1 MNGKT
6 LDFVLMSF
14 VRLSLPSCLGK
25 SKQSIYFH
33 LSMIL
38 RETSTGSQRHKLYLL
53 HQTPPSPST
62 YVGRLC
68 VCRLRE
74 AALTW
79 FLGATLRNF
88 LTPRSVLKIM
98 TGSSNNFPTSH
109 LHNITIIITTITII
123 TIIVTTIITTPAPL
137 RPNPKDHAWIIL
149 PPPVEQQL
157 SNTTFVSAVTKQVS
171 ELKGNICKFDFS
183 GLDQEK

>member
-14 VRLSLPSCLGK
+14 VRLPLPSCLGK

-53 HQTPPSPST
+53 HQPPPSPST

-88 LTPRSVLKIM
+88 LTPPLGPQDHDRVVQQL
-98 TGSSNNFPTSH
+98 PD
-109 LHNITIIITTITII
+109 ITLAQHHHHRHQHHYHHHHRHHHHYHAS
-123 TIIVTTIITTPAPL
+123 TTP
-137 RPNPKDHAWIIL
+137 
-149 PPPVEQQL
+149 
-157 SNTTFVSAVTKQVS
+157 S
-171 ELKGNICKFDFS
+171 ES
-183 GLDQEK
+183 

>member
-14 VRLSLPSCLGK
+14 VRLPLPSCLGK

-123 TIIVTTIITTPAPL
+123 TIIVTTITIITIIAVTIITTPAPL

-157 SNTTFVSAVTKQVS
+157 SNVTLASAVTK
-171 ELKGNICKFDFS
+171 
-183 GLDQEK
+183 

>member
-1 MNGKT
+1 MNGKS
-6 LDFVLMSF
+6 LDFVLY
-14 VRLSLPSCLGK
+14 LSEDLPPPSCLGK
-25 SKQSIYFH
+25 FKQSIYFH
-33 LSMIL
+33 LSMIHIVDEL
-38 RETSTGSQRHKLYLL
+38 RETSTSSRCHKMYLL
-53 HQTPPSPST
+53 RQTPTSPST

-68 VCRLRE
+68 VRQLRE

-109 LHNITIIITTITII
+109 LSCTTSPSSSPPSLSSPSLSSPSSS
-123 TIIVTTIITTPAPL
+123 TPAQL
-137 RPNPKDHAWIIL
+137 RRNPKDHAWIIL

-157 SNTTFVSAVTKQVS
+157 SKVTLASS
-171 ELKGNICKFDFS
+171 EKKCQS
-183 GLDQEK
+183 